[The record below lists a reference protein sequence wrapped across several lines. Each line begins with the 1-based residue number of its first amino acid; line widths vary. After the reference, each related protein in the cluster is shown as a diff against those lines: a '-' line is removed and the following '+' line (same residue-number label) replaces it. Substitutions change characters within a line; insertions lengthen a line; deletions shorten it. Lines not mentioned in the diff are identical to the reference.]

1 MRNEIRKSGGGMLLA
16 VHPGYSMDGPM
27 AISSIKLG
35 CQFRFEFGDDIT
47 RKYVDDYLIRFLHA
61 VRTTRIAVSVL
72 ADRHS
77 ESQLRALGPEINSD
91 RTIIICHAPDDA
103 PTPIF
108 NNFDYF
114 LYELAKD
121 KNVEKV
127 VNYIQWSKLYWTF
140 MRLGVRHI
148 YLAGE
153 LCFRDGN
160 GEQGCVYEARDWLS
174 KFRPLKV
181 TLLPSLTFPNMKTR
195 A

>member
-1 MRNEIRKSGGGMLLA
+1 MLLA
-16 VHPGYSMDGPM
+16 VHPGFSVDRPV
-27 AISSIKLG
+27 AINSIKLG
-35 CQFRFEFGDDIT
+35 CQFMLEFGDDIT
-47 RKYVDDYLIRFLHA
+47 KKYVDDYLIRFLHA
-61 VRTTRIAVSVL
+61 VRTTRLAVSVL

-114 LYELAKD
+114 LYELRRL
-121 KNVEKV
+121 EKI

-153 LCFRDGN
+153 LCFRDWN
-160 GEQGCVYEARDWLS
+160 GDQGCVYEARDWLS
-174 KFRPLKV
+174 KCWPLKVFWPLKV
-181 TLLPSLTFPNMKTR
+181 TVLPSLTFPNMKTR
-195 A
+195 AWR